1 MFGVNKTL
9 LIVDECIVVGNQLID
24 SFVSRVPVD
33 RNLTESLSIRLRV
46 FHVTHVTIAS
56 TVDKLRQ
63 IDLGH

>member
-33 RNLTESLSIRLRV
+33 RNLTESLSIRRRV
-46 FHVTHVTIAS
+46 FHVTHVIAT

-63 IDLGH
+63 IDLGQ

>member
-33 RNLTESLSIRLRV
+33 RNLTESLSIRRRV
-46 FHVTHVTIAS
+46 FHVTHVIAA